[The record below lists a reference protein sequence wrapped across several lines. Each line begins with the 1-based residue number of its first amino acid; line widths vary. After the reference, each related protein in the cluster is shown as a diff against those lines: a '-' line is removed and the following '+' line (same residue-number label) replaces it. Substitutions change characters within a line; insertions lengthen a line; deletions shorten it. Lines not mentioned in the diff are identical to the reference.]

1 MQALNGAGRVRV
13 LAYSDRKGVL
23 LKNASRSCVDQSDQN
38 KCPHFLAS
46 PHLHVYALSAVQY
59 CLSRR

>member
-46 PHLHVYALSAVQY
+46 PPIFMFV
-59 CLSRR
+59 R